1 MITYSD
7 QTHSRRLKSLSP
19 MEDEEILGI
28 VASLD
33 AWKEG
38 LPKHGGG
45 AGQDIPMLSPDR
57 LLKGYYMVSK
67 ALMTLTRH

>member
-1 MITYSD
+1 
-7 QTHSRRLKSLSP
+7 